1 MHMEIGKLALAAG
14 EVQRATALLE
24 HALNLDPELDD
35 AEYALAECRGKS
47 GDARGQWQHLGRAFE
62 LRGEMDRSESA
73 FEKALELT
81 PKDTPEHEELEAT
94 VRAIAGV
101 TRATAR

>member
-1 MHMEIGKLALAAG
+1 
-14 EVQRATALLE
+14 
-24 HALNLDPELDD
+24 
-35 AEYALAECRGKS
+35 
-47 GDARGQWQHLGRAFE
+47 
-62 LRGEMDRSESA
+62 MDRSESA